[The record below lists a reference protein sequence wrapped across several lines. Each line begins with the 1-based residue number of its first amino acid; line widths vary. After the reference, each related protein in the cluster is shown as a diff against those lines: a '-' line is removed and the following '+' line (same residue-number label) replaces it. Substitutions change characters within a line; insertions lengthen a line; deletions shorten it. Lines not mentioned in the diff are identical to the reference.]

1 MTMSGEPL
9 AAVTDAPRPRRRRW
23 RRAVAL
29 LGLAGLATV
38 RWWGP
43 PLFRHLD
50 FFRVRHV
57 EVRGAR
63 YTPPHEL
70 VELLDADTSMSVWD
84 DLAPLRA
91 RVAQHKQVAHAEVSP
106 RLPATLVITVEEYVP
121 VALAPTGAGLRAYD
135 RDGRLL
141 PLDPSRTPVDVPIL
155 ARRDTLLLRLLDDI
169 RAANPPF
176 FARISE
182 VQRLGRDDVRL
193 SLVTVPVRIRPDI
206 ALERLAQVSSVEADL
221 ARRGVR
227 AAELDLR
234 YRDQVIARF
243 P

>member
-1 MTMSGEPL
+1 MTESDAPL
-9 AAVTDAPRPRRRRW
+9 AAANDPPRPRHRRW
-23 RRAVAL
+23 RRALVL
-29 LGLAGLATV
+29 LGLTGLVTV

-43 PLFRHLD
+43 PIFRHLD

-57 EVRGAR
+57 EVHGAR

-84 DLAPLRA
+84 DLTPLRA
-91 RVAQHKQVAHAEVSP
+91 RVAKHPQVAHAEVTA

-121 VALAPTGAGLRAYD
+121 VALAPTRSGLRAYD
-135 RDGRLL
+135 RAGRLL

-155 ARRDTLLLRLLDDI
+155 ARRDTMLLRLLDDI
-169 RAANPPF
+169 RNANPAF

-182 VQRLGRDDVRL
+182 AQRLGRDDVRL

-206 ALERLAQVSSVEADL
+206 DLERLAQVSSVEADL

-234 YRDQVIARF
+234 FRDQVIARF